1 MFDTKLIT
9 GTTAHQVLGK
19 DTGGSDMFA
28 AYPEGFEQATLGF
41 GCFWGA
47 ERILWKLKGVHT
59 TSVGYAGGTD
69 PVPDYKKVCTG
80 KTGHAEVCHVV
91 FDPAVISYAQIL
103 KVFFENHNPTQGNR
117 QGNDIGSQ
125 YRSIIL
131 THSDSQAE
139 IAAEMR
145 AQYDVAYQ
153 AKGAPAI
160 TTEIEPVGDYY
171 AAEDYHQQYL
181 SKNPMGYCAH
191 GPTGVSCPLPPR
203 FLKLDAAE

>member
-1 MFDTKLIT
+1 MFETKLAPI
-9 GTTAHQVLGK
+9 TAHFVNG
-19 DTGGSDMFA
+19 TDMFSG
-28 AYPEGFEQATLGF
+28 YPQGAQQAVIGL

-47 ERILWKLKGVHT
+47 ERILWKLDGVHT

-69 PVPDYKKVCTG
+69 SAPDYKRVCSG
-80 KTGHAEVCHVV
+80 ATGHAEVVHIV

-103 KVFFENHNPTQGNR
+103 KVFFENHDPTQGDR

-125 YRSIIL
+125 YRSVIL
-131 THSDSQAE
+131 TFDAAQAD

-145 AQYDVAYQ
+145 DAYDAAYQ
-153 AKGAPAI
+153 ANGAPAI
-160 TTEIEPVGDYY
+160 TTQIKPLERYY

-181 SKNPMGYCAH
+181 AKNPQGYCMH

-203 FLKLDAAE
+203 FLKLGA